1 MRSSNKRER
10 RPPCFFETQNNT
22 CTHRLKKFTFLRGG
36 NSEVV
41 FSQIMSE
48 FLKGKKGGQGL
59 LYGIRLRECTCYLFL
74 FRLRMFLN
82 APSFKGER

>member
-41 FSQIMSE
+41 FSQMSE
-48 FLKGKKGGQGL
+48 FFKGKKGGRGL
-59 LYGIRLRECTCYLFL
+59 PTRLRECTCYLFL